1 MSQEIRETVSLIQK
15 IINTDSY
22 LIMRNNDKTF
32 YFDKVSKL
40 FPSFAEQYPILF
52 KKIIY
57 HEDLSMLGPMLN
69 SIDDV
74 VEGKNAKEITK
85 NLSEQ
90 IAEKY
95 LYPTIGKPV
104 LPPEEAPSK

>member
-1 MSQEIRETVSLIQK
+1 MSQEIRESINLINQ
-15 IINTDSY
+15 IINTEQF
-22 LIMRNNDKTF
+22 LIMKNNDKIL
-32 YFDKVSKL
+32 YQDSVRKL
-40 FPSFAEQYPILF
+40 FPFFAEQYPLLF
-52 KKIIY
+52 KKIIFN
-57 HEDLSMLGPMLN
+57 EDLSMLGPMLQ

-74 VEGKNAKEITK
+74 VSGKDAKEITQ

-104 LPPEEAPSK
+104 LPPEERK

>member
-1 MSQEIRETVSLIQK
+1 MSKEIRETVDLIQK

-22 LIMRNNDKTF
+22 LIMKNNDKIF
-32 YFDKVSKL
+32 YREKVNKL

-52 KKIIY
+52 KKIIF
-57 HEDLSMLGPMLN
+57 HEDLSMLEPMLK
-69 SIDDV
+69 SIDEV
-74 VEGKNAKEITK
+74 VEGKNAKEITR

-104 LPPEEAPSK
+104 LPPEDVPS